1 MTNWRSNTGIRSGVP
16 ITPLGSGRQSFG
28 KPGNGFPSSL
38 FTKRN
43 VLIALIVF
51 SFLIIFSIGRSSN
64 SEKIEEEQG
73 LAATVQESMVRSG
86 LPSVQ
91 IKIIDSTVVLE
102 GTIATQELK
111 EAATRVAQA
120 QTGVISVENMLE
132 VPVIVNQVTTTT
144 APNLP
149 ASQKDLLLQTRLSA
163 AGASSGIQFESGGDV
178 LTLESIPTLERL
190 AYFLNNEKEIN
201 VQILGHTDSDEK
213 CPGDNLILSQ
223 RRAEAVRAQLL
234 ARGIEAERLISTGMG
249 HTDPI
254 ADNLSKAGKAANR
267 RIEFLLITEEQ
278 NEIPPPAQPET
289 VDGC

>member
-51 SFLIIFSIGRSSN
+51 SFLIIFAIGRSSN

-267 RIEFLLITEEQ
+267 RIEFLLIAEEQ

>member
-51 SFLIIFSIGRSSN
+51 SFLIIFAIGRSSN
-64 SEKIEEEQG
+64 SEKIEKEQG

-144 APNLP
+144 TPNLP

>member
-51 SFLIIFSIGRSSN
+51 SFLIIFAIGRSSN

-86 LPSVQ
+86 LSSVQ

-190 AYFLNNEKEIN
+190 AFFLNNEKEIN

>member
-1 MTNWRSNTGIRSGVP
+1 
-16 ITPLGSGRQSFG
+16 
-28 KPGNGFPSSL
+28 
-38 FTKRN
+38 
-43 VLIALIVF
+43 
-51 SFLIIFSIGRSSN
+51 
-64 SEKIEEEQG
+64 
-73 LAATVQESMVRSG
+73 MVRSG

-120 QTGVISVENMLE
+120 QVGVISVENMLE

-254 ADNLSKAGKAANR
+254 ADSLSKAGKAANR

>member
-51 SFLIIFSIGRSSN
+51 SFLIIFAIGRSSN

-86 LPSVQ
+86 LSSVQ

-144 APNLP
+144 DPNLH

>member
-51 SFLIIFSIGRSSN
+51 SFLIIFAIGRSSN

>member
-51 SFLIIFSIGRSSN
+51 SFLIIFAIGRSSN
-64 SEKIEEEQG
+64 SEKIEEEQS

-120 QTGVISVENMLE
+120 QVGVISVENMLE

>member
-51 SFLIIFSIGRSSN
+51 SFLIIFAIGRSSN

-120 QTGVISVENMLE
+120 QTGVISVENMLK

-267 RIEFLLITEEQ
+267 RIEFLLITEDQ
-278 NEIPPPAQPET
+278 NEILPSAQPET

>member
-51 SFLIIFSIGRSSN
+51 SFLIIFAIGRSSN

-86 LPSVQ
+86 LSSVQ

-120 QTGVISVENMLE
+120 QVGVISVENMLE

>member
-51 SFLIIFSIGRSSN
+51 SFLIIFAIGRSSN
-64 SEKIEEEQG
+64 SEKIEKEQG

-86 LPSVQ
+86 LSSVQ

-120 QTGVISVENMLE
+120 QVGVISVENMLE

-144 APNLP
+144 TPNLP

>member
-51 SFLIIFSIGRSSN
+51 SFLIIFAIGRSSN

-86 LPSVQ
+86 LSSVQ

-120 QTGVISVENMLE
+120 QVGVISVENMLE

-267 RIEFLLITEEQ
+267 RIEFLLITEDQ

>member
-16 ITPLGSGRQSFG
+16 ITPLRSGRQSFG

-43 VLIALIVF
+43 VLIALIFF
-51 SFLIIFSIGRSSN
+51 SFLIIFAIGRSSN

-86 LPSVQ
+86 LSSVQ

-120 QTGVISVENMLE
+120 QVGVISVENMLE

>member
-51 SFLIIFSIGRSSN
+51 SFLIIFAIGRSSN

-144 APNLP
+144 TPNLP

>member
-43 VLIALIVF
+43 VVIALIVF
-51 SFLIIFSIGRSSN
+51 SFLIIFAIGRSSN

>member
-51 SFLIIFSIGRSSN
+51 SFLIIFAIGRSSN

-120 QTGVISVENMLE
+120 QVGGISVENMLE

>member
-51 SFLIIFSIGRSSN
+51 SFLIIFAIGRSSN

-149 ASQKDLLLQTRLSA
+149 ASQKDVLLQTRLSA

>member
-1 MTNWRSNTGIRSGVP
+1 MTNWRSNTGIRSGVS

-51 SFLIIFSIGRSSN
+51 SFLIIFAIGRSSN

-120 QTGVISVENMLE
+120 QVGVISVENMLE

>member
-28 KPGNGFPSSL
+28 KSGNGFPSSL

-51 SFLIIFSIGRSSN
+51 SFLIIFAIGRNSN

-144 APNLP
+144 TPNLP

>member
-51 SFLIIFSIGRSSN
+51 SFLIIFAIGRSSN
-64 SEKIEEEQG
+64 SEKIEKEQG

>member
-1 MTNWRSNTGIRSGVP
+1 MTSWRSNSGMRSGVP

-51 SFLIIFSIGRSSN
+51 SFLIIFAIGRSSN

>member
-51 SFLIIFSIGRSSN
+51 SFLIIFAIGRSSN

-86 LPSVQ
+86 LSSVQ

-120 QTGVISVENMLE
+120 QVGVISVENMLE

-144 APNLP
+144 TPNLP

-190 AYFLNNEKEIN
+190 AYFLNNEKEIK

>member
-43 VLIALIVF
+43 VLIALILF
-51 SFLIIFSIGRSSN
+51 SFLIIFAIGRSSN

-86 LPSVQ
+86 LSSVQ

-120 QTGVISVENMLE
+120 QVGVISVENMLE

>member
-51 SFLIIFSIGRSSN
+51 SFLIIFAIGRSSN

-86 LPSVQ
+86 LSSVQ

-267 RIEFLLITEEQ
+267 RIDFLLITEEQ